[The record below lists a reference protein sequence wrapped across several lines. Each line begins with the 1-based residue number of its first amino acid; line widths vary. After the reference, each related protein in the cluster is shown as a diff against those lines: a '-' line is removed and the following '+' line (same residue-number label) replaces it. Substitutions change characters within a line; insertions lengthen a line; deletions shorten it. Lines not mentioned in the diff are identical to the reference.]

1 MKKILNDTLKGP
13 SGRYSRKSLT
23 MLTSFSISI
32 ILGLYIVFSD
42 RILNKEI
49 NRYAIDVFYGFLMLT
64 GGLSGVTVWD
74 KSRNNNNDN
83 YNNYGPNNNKQNT
96 DFTSGD

>member
-49 NRYAIDVFYGFLMLT
+49 NRYAIDVFSPYSASCT
-64 GGLSGVTVWD
+64 IAPS
-74 KSRNNNNDN
+74 SP
-83 YNNYGPNNNKQNT
+83 GPV
-96 DFTSGD
+96 